1 MPLTDDT
8 RQVRGPLLDL
18 NTIREHY
25 RHAEAE
31 RTFAA
36 LWTAAADIPALLAE
50 IDRLYSLLCLAR
62 ILHANLTA
70 AVYATI
76 AADRDGE
83 DDPLWYIRDKVA
95 TIGKLPPP
103 WLSAHDLLT
112 SIDLPGGTEGTR

>member
-1 MPLTDDT
+1 LPLTDDT

-18 NTIREHY
+18 DTIREHY
-25 RHAEAE
+25 RNAEAE
-31 RTFAA
+31 RTFSA

-76 AADRDGE
+76 AADRVVHPRRG
-83 DDPLWYIRDKVA
+83 RHHRQA
-95 TIGKLPPP
+95 
-103 WLSAHDLLT
+103 SAALAEC
-112 SIDLPGGTEGTR
+112 P